1 VDALRR
7 DDIERARSTTPS
19 ERLQQAVQTMVDGI
33 RLKRA
38 ALRDRFP
45 GASDAEIAE
54 RLERWLRR
62 EEP

>member
-1 VDALRR
+1 
-7 DDIERARSTTPS
+7 
-19 ERLQQAVQTMVDGI
+19 MVDGI